1 MLLQHLTTKQ
11 YALLPS
17 GVLIVEPDPGLLAAR
32 VLLLSAADFY
42 VGQWDPEPPR
52 ANELDTVVVVAVLS
66 QTLGKHGLPTVA
78 KNIRTRW
85 PSASILILGDVALDL
100 ETALYDAV
108 IDHRSRPEVLLIALA
123 LLARNRWAMSPAMHK
138 RSEHITVLALESDAA
153 SYAGPSVKIRLRAR
167 ESGSLEMPTK
177 ENIIESGSS

>member
-1 MLLQHLTTKQ
+1 MLLQHLTTKH
-11 YALLPS
+11 YALLSS

-52 ANELDTVVVVAVLS
+52 ANESDSVVVVAVLS
-66 QTLGKHGLPTVA
+66 QSLGKHGLPAVA
-78 KNIRTRW
+78 KNIRTGW

-100 ETALYDAV
+100 EPALYDAV
-108 IDHRSRPEVLLIALA
+108 IDHRSRPEALLIALA
-123 LLARNRWAMSPAMHK
+123 SLARNRWAMCPAPHK
-138 RSEHITVLALESDAA
+138 CGEHITVLALESDAA
-153 SYAGPSVKIRLRAR
+153 SYAEPSVEIRLIAR
-167 ESGSLEMPTK
+167 ESGSLQMPAK